1 MKISFIIPAYNE
13 EKYISRCLESVIL
26 EAKRSSFDY
35 EIIVVNNASSDRTK
49 EVALSFSEVIVVDE
63 PRKGIPNARQAG
75 LAASQGDLI
84 VNFDADSIMPQGWS
98 DKIGEVFTND
108 SIVALSGPCIYHESS
123 AAVNLMIRAYYFFA
137 FLIHIISQDI
147 LKIGAVVQGGNSVLR
162 RSALEKIGGY
172 NTSIKFYGEDT
183 DIAKRISKVGRVKF
197 IFSFTMKTSS
207 RRFEKEGLAR
217 VGWNYLVN
225 YLWVIIFSRPFST
238 EYQETTDK
246 KISN

>member
-35 EIIVVNNASSDRTK
+35 EVIVVNNASSDKTK

-63 PRKGIPNARQAG
+63 PRKGISNARQAG
-75 LAASQGDLI
+75 LSASRGDLI
-84 VNFDADSIMPQGWS
+84 VNFDADSLMPQGWS
-98 DKIGEVFTND
+98 REIGEIFKDNSV
-108 SIVALSGPCIYHESS
+108 VALSGPCIYHESS
-123 AAVNLMIRAYYFFA
+123 AAVNMLIRAYYFFA
-137 FLIHIISQDI
+137 FLIHIVNQDI
-147 LKIGAVVQGGNSVLR
+147 LKIGAVLQGGNSVLR

-172 NTSIKFYGEDT
+172 DTSIKFYGEDT
-183 DIAKRISKVGRVKF
+183 DIAKRMSRVGRVKF
-197 IFSFTMKTSS
+197 DLFFTMKTSS
-207 RRFEKEGLAR
+207 RRFEKEGLVR
-217 VGWNYLVN
+217 IGWNYLVN

-238 EYQETTDK
+238 KCQETTDK